1 MDGILSIRGPLKL
14 LIVVGPSFGDA
25 PHRIYCLG
33 EGHSRRYFV
42 RRRKGLEALLPERNW
57 MAGVN

>member
-33 EGHSRRYFV
+33 KDIPAVISSVVAKASRRSYLN
-42 RRRKGLEALLPERNW
+42 GIGWLA
-57 MAGVN
+57 